1 MWESQP
7 KVSLYGPSRSNYD
20 QAIPAERVF
29 MKFLPHLIIALIT
42 AAYAHPAPAQTQP
55 TPPPQ
60 ASRSP
65 QKSDNISRAVGLDE
79 LKIEMAETRLKLSP
93 SSKIVSDLA
102 SALEEYLNTMC
113 MAKLP
118 QTLSYAGKPQ
128 DPTCIARVQRL
139 LELNPGNPVA
149 TCTQDG
155 IASKPCIDAYQNQTI
170 VVIYPSTKDEDLDP
184 TLKVGLSAV
193 TMERIVKVEQSLQE
207 INAKYQQTLTPDEKR
222 ALLNDAATLYDQI
235 LYMACKVS
243 AVGFLP
249 GEERS
254 GKSESEEITQARER
268 LLQIPAAIRGDYQ
281 REMTAKAEKE
291 LADSQT
297 SPDRTAQLKE
307 LIAVIKDPEGLSK
320 RQLGNLKRTRFILSK
335 CSEILNVANKIVPD
349 LPSITC
355 FRQGWYTP
363 QCTYAQKKWLM
374 QKQQEANKA
383 TGTPGVPTPKTS
395 MISTF

>member
-1 MWESQP
+1 
-7 KVSLYGPSRSNYD
+7 
-20 QAIPAERVF
+20 
-29 MKFLPHLIIALIT
+29 MKFLPFLIVAIIT
-42 AAYAHPAPAQTQP
+42 AAYPLAGQAQG
-55 TPPPQ
+55 TPLPQ
-60 ASRSP
+60 ATNSP
-65 QKSDNISRAVGLDE
+65 HKADNLSHAVGLDE
-79 LKIEMAETRLKLSP
+79 IKIEMAETRLKLSP
-93 SSKIVSDLA
+93 NPKIVSDLA
-102 SALEEYLNTMC
+102 SALEEYLNTTC

-149 TCTQDG
+149 TCTQEG

-170 VVIYPSTKDEDLDP
+170 IVIYPSTKGDDLDP

-193 TMERIVKVEQSLQE
+193 TMERIRKVEESLQE

-222 ALLNDAATLYDQI
+222 ALMNDAATLYDQI

-243 AVGFLP
+243 AIGFVP
-249 GEERS
+249 GGGS
-254 GKSESEEITQARER
+254 SEKTESQEITQARER

-281 REMTAKAEKE
+281 KEMIAKAEKE
-291 LADSQT
+291 LADSQA
-297 SPDRTAQLKE
+297 SPDRIGQLKE

-335 CSEILNVANKIVPD
+335 CSEILNVADKIVPD

-363 QCTYAQKKWLM
+363 QCTYAQKKWRM
-374 QKQQEANKA
+374 QKQQEANKG